1 MVAKWKQR
9 GTDYYCTNCFMRPQA
24 DIEYICPNCGAMMSN
39 YEEIMDEFFIA
50 KMLTE
55 MENYDIIKEEKEE
68 RNKVDE

>member
-1 MVAKWKQR
+1 
-9 GTDYYCTNCFMRPQA
+9 
-24 DIEYICPNCGAMMSN
+24 MMSN